1 MSHEQEMAQIF
12 KVLSDENRIRI
23 LKQLQTGE
31 KCGCELLEELKITQ
45 PTLSHHMKIL
55 CDAGLVT
62 SRKAGKWI
70 YYTRQAETL
79 DRIGACLQALGH
91 TTPTDD
97 LATDCRC
104 RE

>member
-1 MSHEQEMAQIF
+1 
-12 KVLSDENRIRI
+12 
-23 LKQLQTGE
+23 
-31 KCGCELLEELKITQ
+31 
-45 PTLSHHMKIL
+45 MKIL

-97 LATDCRC
+97 LATDCHC

>member
-1 MSHEQEMAQIF
+1 MDSMETV
-12 KVLSDENRIRI
+12 KI
-23 LKQLQTGE
+23 LKALADANRLHIL
-31 KCGCELLEELKITQ
+31 ELL
-45 PTLSHHMKIL
+45 
-55 CDAGLVT
+55 G
-62 SRKAGKWI
+62 KAGKWI

-97 LATDCRC
+97 LATDCHC

>member
-1 MSHEQEMAQIF
+1 MDSMETV
-12 KVLSDENRIRI
+12 KI
-23 LKQLQTGE
+23 LKALADANRLHIL
-31 KCGCELLEELKITQ
+31 ELLGSGEQCACVLLGNLALSQ

-79 DRIGACLQALGH
+79 DSIGACLQALGH